1 MNRNFES
8 LKQGIKDDGNRSIAD
23 KIIKRLHDLEL
34 SVESNQGRWGWELI
48 QNAKDSV
55 VEEDRNVFVQIEL
68 SEDLLKFSHNGAH
81 FTEKDIRG
89 LINQISSKE
98 VEEGEERKKTGR
110 FGTGFLTTHLLS
122 KKVNVSGIVQMKN
135 GVFYNFDFPLNRKG
149 KTTSELVPRIKSAW
163 DEFFISLEEEDEF
176 DELEFNTSFSYKLK
190 TESQKEVA
198 RQGLEEFEKLLPYV
212 LVFVPEIE
220 KVEIY
225 DEVEERE
232 VIYET
237 IKRDNELRLVTI
249 NSSINEEKEV
259 IKILYEKDEE
269 LWIATELE
277 EDEEGNLSIIPKDKI
292 PKIFC
297 DFPLIGTESFH
308 FPVVINSFDFTP
320 LTERDGVWLK
330 GNDDKKEVRYNKDCF
345 EESVE
350 LIKKMIDNAIEQ
362 EISCLYHFALT
373 RKPNTDD
380 RYFDFRWFE
389 ENVQKPIR
397 KLVID
402 SAIVETEEN
411 GNKKIS
417 DVRFPDKALKKE
429 QREKIWQ
436 YSTALNV
443 NELPKLS
450 HIHKWAD
457 IIWKDCDLV
466 DIKDLTTDLAGKKNL
481 KELSKCLELEEKESC
496 DWLNEVY
503 EFIIEVEESIMQF
516 KNNALLPNQDGDF
529 KKRKDLYIDEIEH
542 EELKEILMLLG
553 VDWYQKLL
561 HQDIYFTDCA
571 GTMEI
576 EDIAIEITKAVTS
589 KDRKSDDD
597 ISAIRQL
604 TRWFD
609 ENPQLGKE
617 HFEKLFRNKEKNLVD
632 TIQDKKS
639 LYKIMNSK
647 TPLSELSDV
656 ASAMENDP
664 EINRLIKKRLEEIRE
679 TKEKT
684 EVGIKIEEILAEA
697 LRDYGIEVERVWV
710 GKDLIIKLSDSDLR
724 FDIEVK
730 STNKVMPVS
739 MTPTQ
744 AKTAANNPDSYSLC
758 VIHKEMGE
766 NINKRYVK
774 ENATFVTDIGELI
787 KAKVNEVE
795 EFEENKRTIS
805 NTNEE
810 IDLLFENILE
820 YKYRVS
826 DDIWSEG
833 IDLEEFVEL
842 IKEEIEK

>member
-8 LKQGIKDDGNRSIAD
+8 LEQGIKDDGNRSIAD

-34 SVESNQGRWGWELI
+34 SVESNLGRWGWELI

-55 VEEDRNVFVQIEL
+55 VEENRSVLVQIEL
-68 SEDLLKFSHNGAH
+68 SEGLLKFSHNGAH

-135 GVFYNFDFPLNRKG
+135 GVFYKFDFSLNRKG

-163 DEFFISLEEEDEF
+163 NEFFLSLQEEDEF
-176 DELEFNTSFSYKLK
+176 KDLEFNTSFSYNLK

-198 RQGLEEFEKLLPYV
+198 RQGLEEFERLLPYV

-237 IKRDNELRLVTI
+237 FERDNDLRLVRI
-249 NSSINEEKEV
+249 NSSINGEEEV
-259 IKILYEKDEE
+259 IKMLYEKDEE
-269 LWIATELE
+269 LWIVTELE
-277 EDEEGNLSIIPKDKI
+277 EDEEGNLSIISKDEI

-308 FPVVINSFDFTP
+308 FPVVINSFDFSP

-330 GNDDKKEVRYNKDCF
+330 GNDDKKEVRYNKNCF
-345 EESVE
+345 EKSVG
-350 LIKKMIDNAIEQ
+350 LIKKMIDNAIDQ
-362 EISCLYHFALT
+362 EISCLYHFAFT
-373 RKPNTDD
+373 KKPNADD
-380 RYFDFRWFE
+380 RYFDYQWFE
-389 ENVQKPIR
+389 HNVQKPIR
-397 KLVID
+397 RVVID

-411 GNKKIS
+411 GNKKINE
-417 DVRFPDKALKKE
+417 VRFPDKALKKE
-429 QREKIWQ
+429 QREKIWK

-450 HIHKWAD
+450 HVHKWAD

-466 DIKDLTTDLAGKKNL
+466 DVKDLTTDLAGKKNL

-503 EFIIEVEESIMQF
+503 EFIIEVDESIMQF
-516 KNNALLPNQDGDF
+516 KNNTLLPNQYGDF
-529 KKRKDLYIDEIEH
+529 KQRKDLYIDEIEN
-542 EELKEILMLLG
+542 EELKQILKLLG

-561 HQDIYFTDCA
+561 HQNVYFTDCA
-571 GTMEI
+571 GTIDI

-589 KDRKSDDD
+589 KDLKSDDD
-597 ISAIRQL
+597 ILAIRQL
-604 TRWFD
+604 TSWFD
-609 ENPQLGKE
+609 EKPHLGKE

-656 ASAMENDP
+656 AFAMENDP
-664 EINRLIKKRLEEIRE
+664 ELNRLIKNRLAEVRE

-684 EVGIKIEEILAEA
+684 EVGIKIEKILAEA
-697 LRDYGIEVERVWV
+697 LRDYGIKVKSVWI
-710 GKDLIIKLSDSDLR
+710 GKDLIIKLSDSELC

-730 STNKVMPVS
+730 STNKIMPVS

-744 AKTAANNPDSYSLC
+744 AKTAANNPDTYSLC
-758 VIHKEMGE
+758 VIHKEIGE
-766 NINKRYVK
+766 KINKRYVK
-774 ENATFVTDIGELI
+774 ENARFVMDIGDLI
-787 KAKVNEVE
+787 RGKVIEVE
-795 EFEENKRTIS
+795 EFEEKKRTIS
-805 NTNEE
+805 NTNEK
-810 IDLLFENILE
+810 IDLLFENILN
-820 YKYRVS
+820 YKYQVS
-826 DDIWSEG
+826 EDIWREG

-842 IKEEIEK
+842 LKEGIEI